1 MSIPN
6 RFMCVSRRPLGFVF
20 ELLARALFQCVSI
33 VMNIMLD
40 ISDARLI
47 VR

>member
-6 RFMCVSRRPLGFVF
+6 RFMCISRRPLGFV
-20 ELLARALFQCVSI
+20 LNCSRRALFQCASI